1 MPRVT
6 NAQLTLPRN
15 GANVTINIVYDAV
28 FSAFERHLARLGLA
42 FQEQLTLIGV
52 DPPGGTTGLTVFTVL
67 RSIPVSDGAGELSVH
82 RVFSTPFTRSS
93 LDEDPSPFLGP
104 DFDQDEYRARI
115 RILAIGLPPAV
126 TQDAFSTQAVLGGAV
141 IQPVAAAN
149 A

>member
-15 GANVTINIVYDAV
+15 GANVTLNLVYDAV

-82 RVFSTPFTRSS
+82 RVFSAPFTRNS
-93 LDEDPSPFLGP
+93 LDEDPTPFLGP
-104 DFDQDEYRARI
+104 DFDQDEYRVRI

-141 IQPVAAAN
+141 TQPVAAAN